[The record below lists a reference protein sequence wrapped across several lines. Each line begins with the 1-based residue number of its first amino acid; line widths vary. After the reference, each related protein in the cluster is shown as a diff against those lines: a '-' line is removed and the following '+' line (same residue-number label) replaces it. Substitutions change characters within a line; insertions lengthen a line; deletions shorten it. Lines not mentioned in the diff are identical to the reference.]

1 MISSGYR
8 LASLGIECGGG
19 QIANAFISSRLFL
32 GLLLVGGILLWLW
45 VVRHYPAALIC
56 TDN

>member
-8 LASLGIECGGG
+8 LALLGSECGGG
-19 QIANAFISSRLFL
+19 QIANAFISSRFFL
-32 GLLLVGGILLWLW
+32 GLLLVGVILLCLW

-56 TDN
+56 TEN